1 MIIQIELKNTLDFEL
16 IFMNKLPNVTII
28 IPYKENLDYLFYAL
42 KSIFKQS
49 YKNFKILIIYDNK
62 DKSDLVKIKKFLKSE
77 VIKKKDIL

>member
-28 IPYKENLDYLFYAL
+28 IPYKENLDYLFDAL